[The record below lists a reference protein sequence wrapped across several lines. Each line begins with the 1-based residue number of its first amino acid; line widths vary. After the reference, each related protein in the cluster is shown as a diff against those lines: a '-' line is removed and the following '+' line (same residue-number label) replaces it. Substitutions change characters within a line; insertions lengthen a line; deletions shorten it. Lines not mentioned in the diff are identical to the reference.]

1 MKQFA
6 AATGGCRQ
14 ETDSMKR
21 RAGSA
26 RAGRTRGHGDE
37 PVFIGF
43 VGVGN
48 GEGDR
53 HGDSI
58 GVNRVLCDY
67 RTLIGEGFIFR
78 SQRILNEI
86 PCLCFVL
93 TSCSGGVL
101 LMAIVD
107 VLISLV
113 VGNYLQ

>member
-1 MKQFA
+1 
-6 AATGGCRQ
+6 
-14 ETDSMKR
+14 MKR

-26 RAGRTRGHGDE
+26 RAGRKHDHGGE

-48 GEGDR
+48 GEGDQ

-67 RTLIGEGFIFR
+67 RTLIGGGFIFLEH
-78 SQRILNEI
+78 RIINEI

-113 VGNYLQ
+113 VRNYLR

>member
-1 MKQFA
+1 M
-6 AATGGCRQ
+6 GG
-14 ETDSMKR
+14 
-21 RAGSA
+21 
-26 RAGRTRGHGDE
+26 RGGGNGGE

-43 VGVGN
+43 VGGGN

-67 RTLIGEGFIFR
+67 RTLIEDGFNLR
-78 SQRILNEI
+78 QHRILNEI

-93 TSCSGGVL
+93 TSCSGGAL

-113 VGNYLQ
+113 VGNCLQ